1 MLQRIPFLARL
12 PLVKRLSQSE
22 RGTSIVEL
30 GLFLP
35 FLIVLIVSMVDLGMG
50 LSTRMQLQK
59 AVNSTL
65 EMASSR
71 GFSAAEDPQ
80 EVDYDFLVPEA
91 AAAAGV
97 EEDAVTLSKWLEC
110 DGAAQD
116 EYDSSC
122 GEDETIA
129 RYLELR
135 IETTYEPIFDIGVVG
150 SQGSIPLF
158 AEAAVRIQ

>member
-1 MLQRIPFLARL
+1 ML
-12 PLVKRLSQSE
+12 KRLLLLKQRLSLSE

-30 GLFLP
+30 GLFMP
-35 FLIVLIVSMVDLGMG
+35 FLIVLIVGMIDLGMG
-50 LSTRMQLQK
+50 ISTRMQLQK

-71 GFSAAEDPQ
+71 GFSADEDPE
-80 EVDYDFLVPEA
+80 EVDYDFLKDEA

-97 EEDAVTLSKWLEC
+97 DLEAVTLSKWLEC
-110 DGAAQD
+110 DGAAQ
-116 EYDSSC
+116 
-122 GEDETIA
+122 EDFDGTCAEEETIA

-135 IETTYEPIFDIGVVG
+135 IEKTYEPIFDIGVVG